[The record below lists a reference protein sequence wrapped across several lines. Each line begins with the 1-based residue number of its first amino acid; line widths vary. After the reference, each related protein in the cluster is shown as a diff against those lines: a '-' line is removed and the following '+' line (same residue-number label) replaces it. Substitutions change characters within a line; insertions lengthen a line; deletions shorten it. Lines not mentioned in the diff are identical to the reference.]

1 MTTVKEQIEY
11 INKTSQ
17 AQDADGQF
25 EEGSVAQ
32 QDATILVETYFKE
45 HDKLRTEMPEDQF
58 NLATAATIVALKD
71 LQVRDYMLGIVF
83 DIKNSI
89 DILES
94 LIEAAPELADPAR
107 ALVATVYYESD
118 RQEDAINTINEA
130 SDEYSLTSLLK
141 RVFNSGWPKESF
153 AQMRSELHP
162 KVVATIFG
170 DNE

>member
-17 AQDADGQF
+17 AQDANGQF
-25 EEGSVAQ
+25 EEGSTAQ
-32 QDATILVETYFKE
+32 QDAAILVEAYFKE

-71 LQVRDYMLGIVF
+71 LQVRDFMLGLVP
-83 DIKNSI
+83 DIKDSI
-89 DILES
+89 HILEF
-94 LIEAAPELADPAR
+94 LIEAAPELADPSR
-107 ALVATVYYESD
+107 ALVATVYYDQD
-118 RQEDAINTINEA
+118 RIEDAVNTINEA
-130 SDEYSLTSLLK
+130 DTNYPLASLLK
-141 RVFNSGWPKESF
+141 RVYSAGWPKESF